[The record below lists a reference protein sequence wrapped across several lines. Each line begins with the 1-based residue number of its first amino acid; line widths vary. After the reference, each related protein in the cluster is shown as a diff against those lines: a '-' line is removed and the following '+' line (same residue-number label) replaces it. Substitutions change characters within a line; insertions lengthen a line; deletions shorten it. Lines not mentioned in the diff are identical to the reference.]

1 MSNNFDKQSSLAP
14 ILESY
19 IEAPA
24 AIKAGLGGLVGSL
37 GLKGAS
43 SSNKAIRNS
52 SIVAAPI
59 AAYAIGGGAGLAGAA
74 APLLVSNS
82 GIAMPTLLAATVGQT
97 SDAIK
102 HITPM
107 LTDFTSAN
115 VKDAIPS
122 YLGAAYLGKLTSEVP
137 EIKKT
142 LEARRS
148 LKARLLDPDVNPN
161 ILKEDLN
168 NLNLDLATTHILPGG
183 SIVKKII
190 KKRNDNKYIAKE
202 MKEVAELLKTP
213 GTNYK
218 TSSYEKRAFGTGLGN
233 LFKNNPAVIGTALAG
248 GTVGAFLG
256 SKNNGGASGAAK
268 GFLTGAAAGAAAPGV
283 VNKIQGIAPFIG
295 KGLAGAG
302 KATTTGLGNAYRATT
317 TGVSRGANYANTGI
331 QNTGAGYGNIMGIA
345 GGAAAGGY
353 AGYQAGGDELGTTGA
368 LTGALGGAFLGRGMA
383 RAGHMALGTN
393 RGRALTQQAQMQG
406 RTGARQAFGGFRTS
420 NADLNTLAQQQ
431 ATRSNAVI
439 QQNQAQLQSTLQ
451 KDVGLGGYGLNA
463 AQANQVGTELNKAT
477 QYATG
482 AAPSNFIQRGVER
495 FKNIRNMDY
504 ANANQVSNYVV
515 PGVIHGAV
523 GAGAG
528 YAADTSMGGTGYT
541 GAILGGLAGAVGGGS
556 RFNQQLGKTL
566 TSRSRSVAEQYSQQL
581 ATSPE
586 LQRRVLGRTGN
597 ALAADSN
604 AATQSLGKQLR
615 GTVNTLEAAAPGS
628 IKPQKNSLSVVNGN
642 IQFTKGTGG
651 TPDLNL
657 ADDIAQNLGAKNP
670 DLVKS
675 QLQSALPS
683 NSQDKEIL
691 SNMLAK
697 GGPEAEQLTN
707 VLNSH
712 SKEIVN
718 ISNQVHDDV
727 ANAVISQG
735 KRIDSAST
743 FTRGGSPLAGGG
755 VDPAYL
761 MSQPSMKQLANDLS
775 NGTLKSVDEIKAAI
789 NAAGISAPGYAD
801 EMAEAL
807 KYQFDDIANAAK
819 NNLDKASTNMK
830 NNLIGT
836 QINIQAKAHANEISN
851 VTSAFERAKTFADP
865 NDLALLQA
873 HGNDLVELQMR
884 QGPAGQRL
892 ATQTLKQMTEALQ
905 SSDPSKIKTLANDLN
920 TQVGTALSQQS
931 AAGFQRATSGVS
943 SAAKNIF
950 KGDFDDQF
958 LGNAKSFVQPG
969 SKTDMALDAINAL
982 DDVAKKQFMT
992 GKVNIDSA
1000 DVAQLNSLAQQVG
1013 AKSFKVFTS
1022 KNTVLKG
1029 VITDPN
1035 QALQAISGRITP
1047 GKITSALSGK
1057 GNSTKSLQEI
1067 ENILVS
1073 VGAVSPGKLTPQALE
1088 ELVNAKNTWSKSLE
1102 KSISTFKTNFAAEA
1116 GANPISSKGL
1126 NVKQLSGRTTT
1137 TIDDAALQ
1145 TAQRN
1150 ATEAPIVNT
1159 TQAPVSLTSTS
1170 RGWASAPTK
1179 AILGAGAVGAAGYGG
1194 YNYLKA
1200 PTAEDK
1206 R

>member
-1 MSNNFDKQSSLAP
+1 MSDNFEKKSSIAP

-24 AIKAGLGGLVGSL
+24 AIKAGLGGLIGSL
-37 GLKGAS
+37 GVKGAT

-59 AAYAIGGGAGLAGAA
+59 AAYALGGSSGLAGAA

-82 GIAMPTLLAATVGQT
+82 GIAMPTLLAATAGQT

-122 YLGAAYLGKLTSEVP
+122 VLGAAYLGKLTSEVP

-168 NLNLDLATTHILPGG
+168 NLNLDLATTHMLPGG

-218 TSSYEKRAFGTGLGN
+218 TSSYEKRAFGRNILTGVGN
-233 LFKNNPAVIGTALAG
+233 LFKKNPAATGTALAG
-248 GTVGAFLG
+248 GTVGAFVG
-256 SKNNGGASGAAK
+256 SKDNGGASGAAK
-268 GFLTGAAAGAAAPGV
+268 GFLTGAAAGAAAPSVAKGIGYLG
-283 VNKIQGIAPFIG
+283 KSFKPGFGAALKATSQGT
-295 KGLAGAG
+295 G
-302 KATTTGLGNAYRATT
+302 KAL
-317 TGVSRGANYANTGI
+317 NYANTGI

-353 AGYQAGGDELGTTGA
+353 AGYQAGGDEFGTTGA

-406 RTGARQAFGGFRTS
+406 RTSMRQAFGGFRTS
-420 NADLNTLAQQQ
+420 NADLNTLAKQQ
-431 ATRSNAVI
+431 ANRSSDVI
-439 QQNQAQLQSTLQ
+439 QQNRAQLQSTLQ
-451 KDVGLGGYGLNA
+451 KDVGLGGYGLDA
-463 AQANQVGTELNKAT
+463 AQAGLVGTELNKAT

-482 AAPSNFIQRGVER
+482 ATSNFMQRGVER

-541 GAILGGLAGAVGGGS
+541 GAIIGGLAGAVGGGT

-597 ALAADSN
+597 ALAASQD
-604 AATQSLGKQLR
+604 ATNQVLGKQLR
-615 GTVNTLEAAAPGS
+615 GTINTLEAAAPGS
-628 IKPQKNSLSVVNGN
+628 IKPKTNSLSVVNGN
-642 IQFTKGTGG
+642 IQFTKGTGAS
-651 TPDLNL
+651 PNLNL
-657 ADDIAQNLGAKNP
+657 ADDIAENLGAKNP
-670 DLVKS
+670 ELVKN
-675 QLQSALPS
+675 QLKAALPS

-707 VLNSH
+707 VLNAH

-735 KRIDSAST
+735 KRIDSASA
-743 FTRGGSPLAGGG
+743 FRGGSPLAGGG

-761 MSQPSMKQLANDLS
+761 MSQPSMKQLANELS
-775 NGTLKSVDEIKAAI
+775 NGTLKEVHEIKAAI
-789 NAAGISAPGYAD
+789 NAAGISAPGYAE

-884 QGPAGQRL
+884 QGPDGQRL
-892 ATQTLKQMTEALQ
+892 ATQTLKKMTEALQ
-905 SSDPSKIKTLANDLN
+905 SGNKDAIKTLANDLN
-920 TQVGTALSQQS
+920 TQVGTALSHQS
-931 AAGFQRATSGVS
+931 AAGFQRATSGVT
-943 SAAKNIF
+943 SAAKNVF
-950 KGDFDDQF
+950 KGEFDDQF
-958 LGNAKSFVQPG
+958 LNNAKAFVAPN
-969 SKTDMALDAINAL
+969 STEAIILENINML
-982 DDVAKKQFMT
+982 DDVVKKQFMS
-992 GKVNIDSA
+992 GKINVDQA
-1000 DVAQLNSLAQQVG
+1000 DVEQLNDLATFMKGQTFSNAVASNQVL
-1013 AKSFKVFTS
+1013 SS
-1022 KNTVLKG
+1022 
-1029 VITDPN
+1029 VIN
-1035 QALQAISGRITP
+1035 NANSAISAISTRIP
-1047 GKITSALSGK
+1047 ASKITSALSGK
-1057 GNSTKSLQEI
+1057 GNSVNYLKEI

-1073 VGAVSPGKLTPQALE
+1073 TGSIKPGTQLTTQHLE
-1088 ELVNAKNTWSKSLE
+1088 ELINARNVWAKGLE
-1102 KSISTFKTNFAAEA
+1102 KNISRFKSDFATAA
-1116 GANPISSKGL
+1116 GANPISSRGL
-1126 NVKQLSGRTTT
+1126 NVKQLSGRTAT

-1145 TAQRN
+1145 TAQRS
-1150 ATEAPIVNT
+1150 ATEAPVVAP
-1159 TQAPVSLTSTS
+1159 TQAPVSLATNTA
-1170 RGWASAPTK
+1170 GFGMPTK
-1179 AILGAGAVGAAGYGG
+1179 ALLGAGVLGGGYAG
-1194 YNYLKA
+1194 YNYLTA
-1200 PTAEDK
+1200 PVDK
-1206 R
+1206 QQK